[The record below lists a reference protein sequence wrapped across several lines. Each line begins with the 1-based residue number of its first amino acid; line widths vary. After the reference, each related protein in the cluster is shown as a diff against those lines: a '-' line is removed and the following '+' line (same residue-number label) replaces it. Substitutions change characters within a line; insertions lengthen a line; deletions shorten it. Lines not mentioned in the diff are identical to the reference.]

1 MTPITGM
8 KDVRVKYIRIWSFKQ
23 NLSKNT
29 NPKLYI
35 HMTDEVPEPDLIPE
49 DKKPTGST
57 DDPRIYL
64 PIPGNY
70 RLILLMMGN

>member
-1 MTPITGM
+1 
-8 KDVRVKYIRIWSFKQ
+8 
-23 NLSKNT
+23 
-29 NPKLYI
+29 
-35 HMTDEVPEPDLIPE
+35 MTDEVPEPDLIPE